1 VEAAA
6 VAFGVVFIAEIGDKT
21 EIVTLALVARFGAPS
36 VLTGV
41 ALASLVVNAAAV
53 AAGNVIAE
61 SVPTS
66 VVAVTAG
73 LVFLGFAAWEW
84 RSPDDPRQVDVSSAR
99 SFSHAVLIT
108 SGTFLLTELG
118 DKTMF
123 ATAALATRGSPIA
136 VWLGA
141 TAGVVAA
148 DSIAVL
154 VGKSLRDHLQPRR
167 LRIVTTVVFALVGT
181 ILIVDGLLA

>member
-1 VEAAA
+1 MEAAA

-21 EIVTLALVARFGAPS
+21 EIVTLALVTRFGAAS

-41 ALASLVVNAAAV
+41 ALASLVINAAAV

-61 SVPTS
+61 TIPTS
-66 VVAVTAG
+66 VVAVAAG
-73 LVFLGFAAWEW
+73 LVFLAFAVWEW
-84 RSPDDPRQVDVSSAR
+84 RSDEEPEQVDVSSAR

-108 SGTFLLTELG
+108 GGTFLLTELG

-123 ATAALATRGSPIA
+123 ATAALATRGYPVA
-136 VWLGA
+136 VWLGS
-141 TAGVVAA
+141 TSGVVAA

-154 VGKSLRDHLQPRR
+154 VGKSLREHLQPRR
-167 LRIVTTVVFALVGT
+167 LRIVTTVVFALIGAA
-181 ILIVDGLLA
+181 LIVDGLLA